1 MGEHYIGL
9 MSGTSMDGIDAVVV
23 SFGDREVRMHA
34 ARQAPY
40 SPALKAE
47 LQLLVNDP
55 DACTT
60 DGLGA
65 LDRRVG
71 EQFRDA
77 ALAVI
82 DDAGISAGDI
92 VAIGSHGQTIRHQP
106 LADPP
111 YSLQVGDPATIAIGT
126 GVATVADFRRADI
139 AAGGQGAPLVP
150 PFHAWLFGRGADPS
164 VVLNLGG
171 IANLTVL
178 DAAGSVALGFDTG
191 PGNILLDRWTLA
203 CTGRAFD
210 AGGALAASGRVHG
223 ALLER
228 LLADDYFSLPPPKS
242 TGFEY
247 FNLGWL
253 EQHLD
258 GLATTLDPRDVQATL
273 AELSARSVAAAIE
286 RHAADTRRLL
296 VCGGGAHNVDL
307 LARLQRH
314 LLPGIAVS
322 STLDA
327 GLHPDWVE
335 AVAFAWLAMRR
346 IAGQPGNLPVVTG
359 ASRQVVLG
367 ALHSP

>member
-1 MGEHYIGL
+1 MGEYYIGL

-23 SFGDREVRMHA
+23 GFGDREVRMHA
-34 ARQAPY
+34 GLQVPY
-40 SPALKAE
+40 PPALKTD
-47 LQLLVNDP
+47 LGQLVTDP
-55 DACTT
+55 AACTL
-60 DGLGA
+60 DRLGA

-82 DDAGISAGDI
+82 ELAGCSASDI
-92 VAIGSHGQTIRHQP
+92 VAIGSHGQTIRHRP

-111 YSLQVGDPATIAIGT
+111 YSLQVGDPATIALGT
-126 GVATVADFRRADI
+126 GITTVADFRRADI

-150 PFHAWLFGRGADPS
+150 PFHAWLFGQGPNPA

-178 DAAGSVALGFDTG
+178 DPAGDVALGFDTG
-191 PGNILLDRWTLA
+191 PGNVLLDRWALA
-203 CTGRAFD
+203 GIGQAFDEDGAWAATGRVNAE
-210 AGGALAASGRVHG
+210 
-223 ALLER
+223 LLEQ
-228 LLADDYFSLPPPKS
+228 LLADEYFSLLPPKS
-242 TGFEY
+242 TGFEH

-253 EQHLD
+253 ERQLAS
-258 GLATTLDPRDVQATL
+258 LATPVAANDVQATL
-273 AELSARSVAAAIE
+273 AELTARSVSAAIE
-286 RHAADTRRLL
+286 GHAAGARRML

-307 LARLQRH
+307 LTRLRLH
-314 LLPGIAVS
+314 LPGITVS
-322 STLDA
+322 GTLDA

-367 ALHSP
+367 SLHSA